1 MNYNDNKEFWKTI
14 RPFLTDKGNI
24 SRKIT
29 LVESGEIISDE
40 KTVTETLNSFFSDT
54 VKNLKIKENKY
65 LLNPT
70 DNIHDPIE
78 I

>member
-1 MNYNDNKEFWKTI
+1 MA
-14 RPFLTDKGNI
+14 FLTEKGNI

-54 VKNLKIKENKY
+54 VKNLEIKENFFY
-65 LLNPT
+65 
-70 DNIHDPIE
+70 
-78 I
+78 